1 MIIKERALK
10 IEYYNSYDVVVSEL
24 VIADTFEE
32 ALDIANEC
40 LRERDNLKSILS
52 VTRYYPSVFRNSTK
66 TITVNV

>member
-1 MIIKERALK
+1 MIIKEHAFK

-40 LRERDNLKSILS
+40 LRERDSLKSILS
-52 VTRYYPSVFRNSTK
+52 ITRYYPSVFRKSTK
-66 TITVNV
+66 TITVNI

>member
-1 MIIKERALK
+1 MIIKERVFK

-40 LRERDNLKSILS
+40 LKERDNLKSILS
-52 VTRYYPSVFRNSTK
+52 VTRYYPSVFRKSTK
-66 TITVNV
+66 TITVNI

>member
-1 MIIKERALK
+1 MIIKERVFK

-40 LRERDNLKSILS
+40 LKERDNLKSILS
-52 VTRYYPSVFRNSTK
+52 VTRYYPSVFRKSTK

>member
-1 MIIKERALK
+1 MIIKERVFK
-10 IEYYNSYDVVVSEL
+10 IEYYNSYDVIVGEL

-40 LRERDNLKSILS
+40 LRERDDLKSILS
-52 VTRYYPSVFRNSTK
+52 ITRYYPSVFRKSTK

>member
-1 MIIKERALK
+1 MIIKEHAFK

-40 LRERDNLKSILS
+40 LRERDSLKSILS
-52 VTRYYPSVFRNSTK
+52 ITRYYPSVFRKSTK

>member
-1 MIIKERALK
+1 MIIKEHAFK
-10 IEYYNSYDVVVSEL
+10 IEYYNSYDVVISEL

-40 LRERDNLKSILS
+40 LRERDSLKSILS
-52 VTRYYPSVFRNSTK
+52 ITRYYPSVFRKSTK

>member
-1 MIIKERALK
+1 MIIKERVFK

-40 LRERDNLKSILS
+40 LKERDSLKSILS
-52 VTRYYPSVFRNSTK
+52 VTRYYPSVFRKSTK
-66 TITVNV
+66 TITVNI

>member
-1 MIIKERALK
+1 MIIKECAFK

-52 VTRYYPSVFRNSTK
+52 VTRYYPSVFRKSTK
-66 TITVNV
+66 TITVNI

>member
-1 MIIKERALK
+1 MIIKEHAFK

-24 VIADTFEE
+24 VIANTFEE

-40 LRERDNLKSILS
+40 LRERDSLKSILS
-52 VTRYYPSVFRNSTK
+52 ITRYYPSVFRKSTK

>member
-1 MIIKERALK
+1 MIIKEHVFK
-10 IEYYNSYDVVVSEL
+10 IEYYNSYDVIVSEL

-40 LRERDNLKSILS
+40 LREGDSLKSILS
-52 VTRYYPSVFRNSTK
+52 VTKYYPSVFRRSTK

>member
-1 MIIKERALK
+1 MIIKERVFK
-10 IEYYNSYDVVVSEL
+10 IEYYNSYDVVISEL

-40 LRERDNLKSILS
+40 LRERDSLKSILS
-52 VTRYYPSVFRNSTK
+52 ITRYYPSLFRKSTK

>member
-1 MIIKERALK
+1 MIIKEHVFK
-10 IEYYNSYDVVVSEL
+10 IEYYNSYDVIVSEL

-40 LRERDNLKSILS
+40 LRERDSLKSILS
-52 VTRYYPSVFRNSTK
+52 ITRYYPSVFRKSTK

>member
-1 MIIKERALK
+1 MIIKERAFK

-40 LRERDNLKSILS
+40 LKERDALKSILS
-52 VTRYYPSVFRNSTK
+52 ITRYYPSVFRKSTK

>member
-1 MIIKERALK
+1 MIIKECAFK
-10 IEYYNSYDVVVSEL
+10 IEYYNSYDVIVSEL

-40 LRERDNLKSILS
+40 LSERDALKSILS
-52 VTRYYPSVFRNSTK
+52 ITRYYPSVFRKSTK